1 MPAAKPMPEVPPK
14 DTAKPVSVKVPDP
27 LALSHAMMQI
37 SERSTRVMQ
46 EFMERQKKMALT
58 PPPADTTHIAQAFM
72 AMMQQMMQQPNKL
85 VEASMSLWQDYMKL
99 WQNTALHFME
109 GKTSEPVAAP
119 TKGDRRFNDAAWSE
133 NALFNYIKQ
142 SYLLTS
148 RWMQG
153 LVENTEGLDAKTAQK
168 VEFYTK
174 QFVDAMSPTN
184 FAMTNPEVLRRT
196 AETGGENLLK
206 GLENLLGDMER
217 GQGELRIA
225 MTDEKA
231 FEIGKN
237 LANTPGKVIYQN
249 DMMQL
254 IQYAPQTDKVK
265 TVPFLIIPPWI
276 NKYYILDLGEKKSFV
291 RYLVKQG
298 YTVFMISWVNP
309 DARLSKKCFADYMME
324 GPLEAMKQ
332 IKKATGEDKLNILGY
347 CLGGTLLGGL
357 LAWLEA
363 KKGSKETADLPTLS
377 SATFL
382 VAMLD
387 FCDVGDVSVF
397 IDEQQIQ
404 DLERHMKAQ
413 GYLDGKNMAVTFNM
427 LRSNDLIWS
436 FVVNNYLMGKEPMP
450 FDLLY
455 WNGDSTRMP
464 AAMHTFYL
472 REMYQNNKL
481 SKPNAVSIHGTPI
494 DITKISTP
502 SFFLSTREDH
512 ISPWKTT
519 YEGAKAFKGPV
530 QFVLSGSGHIAGVVN
545 PPEAKKY
552 NYATNDKLPA
562 NPDDWNKNAEMH
574 EGSWWPEWNKWLE
587 TFSGEDVPA
596 REVKKGLEDAPGSY
610 VKVKA

>member
-1 MPAAKPMPEVPPK
+1 MPEATSK
-14 DTAKPVSVKVPDP
+14 DTPPPLAVKVPDP
-27 LALSHAMMQI
+27 LALSQAMIQI
-37 SERSTRVMQ
+37 SQRSAKVMQ

-58 PPPADTTHIAQAFM
+58 PPPADTTHIAEAFM
-72 AMMQQMMQQPNKL
+72 AMTQKMMTEPNRL
-85 VEASMSLWQDYMKL
+85 MEAGLSLWQDYMKL
-99 WQNTALHFME
+99 WQNTAQRFMD
-109 GKTSEPVAAP
+109 GKPMEPLAAP
-119 TKGDRRFNDAAWSE
+119 AKGDRRFNDAAWSE
-133 NALFNYIKQ
+133 NALFDYIKQ
-142 SYLLTS
+142 SYLLTA

-153 LVENTEGLDAKTAQK
+153 LVEDTKGLDPKTAQK

-184 FAMTNPEVLRRT
+184 FLMTNPEVLRRT

-206 GLENLLGDMER
+206 GLENLLADMER

-237 LANTPGKVIYQN
+237 IANTPGKVIYQN
-249 DMMQL
+249 DLMQL
-254 IQYAPQTDKVK
+254 IQYSPQTDQVK

-309 DARLSKKCFADYMME
+309 DARLAKKCFADYLME
-324 GPLEAMKQ
+324 GPLEAMRQ
-332 IKKATGEDKLNILGY
+332 VKKATGEDKVNILGY
-347 CLGGTLLGGL
+347 CLGGTLLGAL

-363 KKGSKETADLPTLS
+363 KKGDKDIADLPEIC

-387 FCDVGDVSVF
+387 FYDVGEVSVF
-397 IDEQQIQ
+397 IDESQLQS
-404 DLERHMKAQ
+404 LEKHMKAQ
-413 GYLDGKNMAVTFNM
+413 GYLEGKTMATTFNM

-455 WNGDSTRMP
+455 WNSDSTRMP
-464 AAMHTFYL
+464 AAMHSFYL
-472 REMYQNNKL
+472 REMYQNNRL
-481 SKPNAVSIHGTPI
+481 IKPDAVTIHGTPI
-494 DITKISTP
+494 DMTKISTP

-519 YEGAKAFKGPV
+519 YAGAKAFKGPV
-530 QFVLSGSGHIAGVVN
+530 RFVLSGSGHIAGVVN

-562 NPDDWNKNAEMH
+562 NPDDWTNNAKMH
-574 EGSWWPEWNKWLE
+574 EGSWWPEWNNWLE
-587 TFSGEDVPA
+587 GFSGADTSP
-596 REVKKGLEDAPGSY
+596 REVKKGLEEAPGSY
-610 VKVKA
+610 VKVKAN